1 MPTPT
6 GRAPAN
12 SDTPPGSAPASSGI
26 SAERAAARWAALLR
40 SPLLALRD
48 TVVGPDPA
56 PTSTAVPGW
65 LRRLLP
71 GLALVTA
78 ILLAVAS
85 GASREQLTGIGAF
98 TVGLAVALPLVVAVR
113 WPLLAWRLAWLG
125 ALFVGGASLPRVAGW
140 PWHPVQVIVLLVVLF
155 AVGLRHRVGVL
166 GWVGAFTM
174 VPVWLFVVPQN
185 RGGTSVLFVAP
196 LVLGGLLRSRYAA
209 QRQLA
214 AEEERGVVLTE
225 RARIAR
231 ELHDVV
237 AHHMSLIAVRAETA
251 PYRLGELPPQARQEF
266 GEISAASREALAEMR
281 RLLGVLREGDAAP
294 TAPQPG
300 LADLPALVDSA
311 RQAGTAVTTEVDGEV
326 TGLPAAVDVSAYR
339 IVQEALSNAGR
350 HAPGTTVTVAVRR
363 TPEELVVR
371 VTNGAG
377 PAAPKGAGGHGLRGM
392 RERVAMLDGELA
404 AGATGDGGFEV
415 EAKLPIR

>member
-1 MPTPT
+1 
-6 GRAPAN
+6 
-12 SDTPPGSAPASSGI
+12 
-26 SAERAAARWAALLR
+26 
-40 SPLLALRD
+40 
-48 TVVGPDPA
+48 
-56 PTSTAVPGW
+56 VPGW

-71 GLALVTA
+71 GLALVVA

-166 GWVGAFTM
+166 VWVGAFTM

-185 RGGTSVLFVAP
+185 RGGASVLFVAP

-209 QRQLA
+209 HRQLA

-251 PYRLGELPPQARQEF
+251 PYRLGDVPPEARQEF
-266 GEISAASREALAEMR
+266 SEISAASREALAEMR

-300 LADLPALVDSA
+300 LADLPALISSA
-311 RQAGTAVTTEVDGEV
+311 HDAGSDVTVEVDGEV
-326 TGLPAAVDVSAYR
+326 TGLPPAVDVSAYR

-377 PAAPKGAGGHGLRGM
+377 PAARERADGPGHGLRGM

-404 AGATGDGGFEV
+404 AGATADGGFEV
-415 EAKLPIR
+415 EARLPIR